1 MLSIKTYSG
10 INRSIPFFA
19 QKTVPFKGEDVTE
32 LLQQGDKAL
41 NENRPDEALNI
52 YIQARQKNPE
62 DITIYRKLG
71 RAFLNMNSYKSAQDN
86 YKIYLEKM
94 PEDSETWIDYGDALR
109 KDGLYKN
116 AITAYE
122 KALELDKGNDLAK
135 RNIMEAK
142 NSLLAVYSPEK
153 ARREKDMY
161 AAENLKKALKI
172 TANYLGPEY
181 MSKIADVQYCFGKT
195 ASMGGTGNIAQ
206 YENYKKGI
214 TVSDTH
220 IYAAPEV
227 IAAYLVHESVH
238 ASDKDAYTSVR
249 EEQDAYKA
257 AAKFWLKKSNGIKD
271 PEMDYAV
278 SLYKKSPSA
287 LSARVE
293 EIYTLRD
300 PDIAKTSPNHPPKKD
315 KINGILSK
323 RKAASQ
329 SIRQYDVIA

>member
-1 MLSIKTYSG
+1 MLSIKTYTG
-10 INRSIPFFA
+10 INRNYTFSSG
-19 QKTVPFKGEDVTE
+19 KTVPFKGEDVTE
-32 LLQQGDKAL
+32 LLEQGDKAL
-41 NENRPDEALNI
+41 NENRPEDALNI
-52 YIQARQKNPE
+52 YIQAKNKNP
-62 DITIYRKLG
+62 DNIIVYRKLG
-71 RAFLNMNSYKSAQDN
+71 KAFLNIKSYKSAQDN
-86 YKIYLEKM
+86 YKKYLDEA
-94 PEDSETWIDYGDALR
+94 PNDSDAWIDYGDALR

-116 AITAYE
+116 SITAYE
-122 KALELDKGNDLAK
+122 KAIEIDKGNDLAK

-142 NSLLAVYSPEK
+142 NSLLAVYSPQK
-153 ARREKDMY
+153 ARIEKDLY
-161 AAENLKKALKI
+161 ASENLKKALQI
-172 TANYLGPEY
+172 TADYLGSEY
-181 MSKIADVQYCFGKT
+181 MSKISDVQFCFGKT

-249 EEQDAYKA
+249 EEQDAYKE
-257 AAKFWLKKSNGIKD
+257 AAKFWIKNSNGIKD
-271 PEMDYAV
+271 PEMDYAA

-300 PDIAKTSPNHPPKKD
+300 PNIAKTSPNHPPKKS
-315 KINGILSK
+315 KTMGILSK